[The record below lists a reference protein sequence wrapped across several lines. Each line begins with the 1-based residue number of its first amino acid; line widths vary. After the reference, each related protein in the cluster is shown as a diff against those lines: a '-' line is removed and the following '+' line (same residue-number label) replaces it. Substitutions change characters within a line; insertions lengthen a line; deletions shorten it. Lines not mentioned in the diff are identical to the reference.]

1 MTKTFDFVMYHNQQE
16 FIPDAYFD
24 DTVVRKS
31 ELTALWTINDQPVY
45 SETFMHTNELIDETD
60 LLQLGQTTVVSFET
74 FGVGKSLTT
83 GQSIWP
89 TQENP
94 GLYKF
99 NSMWLELSNE
109 HTIIN
114 RQTYS
119 LLEMVGD
126 IGGLF
131 DGLLTI
137 GHILLG
143 PVAAYAMKAQ
153 LL

>member
-1 MTKTFDFVMYHNQQE
+1 MTS
-16 FIPDAYFD
+16 I
-24 DTVVRKS
+24 
-31 ELTALWTINDQPVY
+31 WTLNDKPVY
-45 SETFMHTNELIDETD
+45 TEIFMYMNDLEDETD
-60 LLQLGQTTVVSFET
+60 LLQLGQATEVSFET
-74 FGVGKSLTT
+74 FGVGKSTET

-89 TQENP
+89 TWEDP